1 MFFSSIWAHPSL
13 QLSCRDRES
22 GRKGPIRGSLPQHS
36 YIVNSSS
43 NDITFRQTVCF
54 CPKHVYFRSVYFS
67 FSLRLP
73 RYVLRRPIFLVFFDS
88 LCVQKRALLLR
99 KRAQVRRKHTEYEGF
114 NVVRRCRD
122 QRMPTKMVPKLSPC
136 LAASGT
142 I

>member
-1 MFFSSIWAHPSL
+1 SKLLKSL
-13 QLSCRDRES
+13 AQD
-22 GRKGPIRGSLPQHS
+22 S
-36 YIVNSSS
+36 YIVNLFFSYHFTI
-43 NDITFRQTVCF
+43 NHVLFRRSYVHF
-54 CPKHVYFRSVYFS
+54 PSVYFS

-88 LCVQKRALLLR
+88 LCVQKRALLLC

-114 NVVRRCRD
+114 NVVRRCRG
-122 QRMPTKMVPKLSPC
+122 QRIPTKMVPKLSAC